1 MDDVAVDVGEAAVD
15 AVLTDRELLMIDAH
29 EVENGGVEVVAVG
42 GAFGSLEGEVVAL
55 TIRGSG
61 LDSGAGHPG
70 DEGAAVVITAVR
82 SLSEG
87 GTAEFGGP
95 DEEGVFEEATLF
107 KILKEGGY
115 GFVDSSGD
123 GSKFLGNAAMVVP
136 VVFIS
141 LGTAPNLHESG
152 AAFTE
157 ASGEKAASAEVF
169 SDCVVGPVGLM
180 DVFWFAREIE
190 GFGCRELHFG
200 GEFVSADAGLKARIV
215 RVFGSVGLVD
225 LFEEGKPLPFG
236 LGSGEGE
243 LLVGEEVGDR
253 ALAISFYDGALVDRR
268 KKA

>member
-61 LDSGAGHPG
+61 LDSGAGHPS
-70 DEGAAVVITAVR
+70 DEGAAVVITAVG
-82 SLSEG
+82 SLGEG
-87 GTAEFGGP
+87 GAAEFGGP

-107 KILKEGGY
+107 KILKEGGD

-136 VVFIS
+136 VIFIS

-157 ASGEKAASAEVF
+157 ASGEEAASAEVF
-169 SDCVVGPVGLM
+169 SNCVVGPVGLM
-180 DVFWFAREIE
+180 HVFWFA
-190 GFGCRELHFG
+190 
-200 GEFVSADAGLKARIV
+200 
-215 RVFGSVGLVD
+215 
-225 LFEEGKPLPFG
+225 
-236 LGSGEGE
+236 
-243 LLVGEEVGDR
+243 
-253 ALAISFYDGALVDRR
+253 
-268 KKA
+268 